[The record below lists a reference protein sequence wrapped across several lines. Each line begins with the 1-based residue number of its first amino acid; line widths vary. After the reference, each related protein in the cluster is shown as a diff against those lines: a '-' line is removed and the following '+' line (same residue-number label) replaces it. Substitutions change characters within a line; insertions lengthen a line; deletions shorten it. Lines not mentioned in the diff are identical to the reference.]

1 MRPTLVEF
9 GEVIQ
14 YAFRN
19 RNQEFLLKL
28 FAASWVVKGFVPF
41 GAREIVDSFKV
52 RFIQVKRRYTLNG
65 KTQMTNLRLAARAR
79 SRSLWF

>member
-1 MRPTLVEF
+1 MPEPMAPNPMRPTLVEF

-41 GAREIVDSFKV
+41 GAREIVDSLKYALFNFNDAV
-52 RFIQVKRRYTLNG
+52 
-65 KTQMTNLRLAARAR
+65 
-79 SRSLWF
+79 LWPK

>member
-41 GAREIVDSFKV
+41 GAREIVDSLKYALFNFNDAV
-52 RFIQVKRRYTLNG
+52 
-65 KTQMTNLRLAARAR
+65 
-79 SRSLWF
+79 LWPK

>member
-28 FAASWVVKGFVPF
+28 FAASWVVKGFVLF
-41 GAREIVDSFKV
+41 GAREIVDSLKYALFNFNDAV
-52 RFIQVKRRYTLNG
+52 
-65 KTQMTNLRLAARAR
+65 
-79 SRSLWF
+79 LWPK